1 MKKSKYI
8 EIMSKRKEA
17 LFKGDEV
24 EAASL
29 LVLAEELAKRG
40 KVTDDEFFAAA
51 YL

>member
-8 EIMSKRKEA
+8 ELMSKRKEA
-17 LFKGDEV
+17 LFKGDEA
-24 EAASL
+24 EAESL

-40 KVTDDEFFAAA
+40 KVSDDEFLAAA